1 MVVVVQSLNRV
12 RLSVTSWTKHTRLP
26 CPSLS
31 PRVFSDSCPLSR
43 WCYITISSSAA
54 SFSFCLQSFPTSW
67 SFPMSWFFASD
78 GQIIKASAS
87 VLLMNSQ
94 GWFPLESTRLISLP
108 TKGLSRVFSNTLVK
122 KLYSSSSLSAIRVVS
137 SVYLSLLLFLPAILI
152 SACDPSSLEFHI
164 MYSVYKL
171 NKQADNIHSWHTP
184 FPISKQ
190 SIVPCLVLTIASGF
204 FVVVV
209 CLFVF

>member
-1 MVVVVQSLNRV
+1 MQPHGPQKV
-12 RLSVTSWTKHTRLP
+12 RLL
-26 CPSLS
+26 CPPLS
-31 PRVFSDSCPLSR
+31 ARICSNSCLLSR
-43 WCYITISSSAA
+43 WCYLTITSLHRRP
-54 SFSFCLQSFPTSW
+54 FSYCLQSFPTSW